1 MMRPALFLAMVMAGP
16 IPATAQQVPGTD
28 RNDGRIRQIDYVP
41 NRVFTVM
48 AAQGYQLTIN
58 LAPGE
63 HIQTVALGDTNAFQV
78 TANRS
83 GNSLFVKA
91 LQPNAITNM
100 TVATDARQYAFTL
113 TAAPAGQAPVAYTI
127 AFRYPRAAVAPPPA
141 VVTQVGAYKLGG
153 SKLLWP
159 SRISDDGEHVFIDW
173 PANVDLPAIYA
184 IDGQGRES
192 LTNGMM
198 RGDHMVVDGIAPRL
212 VFRIDREMATATRY
226 LPKAVKP

>member
-1 MMRPALFLAMVMAGP
+1 VKRAAILLLIGATSA
-16 IPATAQQVPGTD
+16 IPASAQAPTGSTD
-28 RNDGRIRQIDYVP
+28 TRIRQIAYVAD
-41 NRVFTVM
+41 RVFTVM

-63 HIQTVALGDTNAFQV
+63 HVQTVALGDTNAFQV
-78 TANRS
+78 SASRS
-83 GNSLFVKA
+83 GNALFVKA
-91 LQPNAITNM
+91 LEPNAITNM

-113 TAAPAGQAPVAYTI
+113 TAAPAGEAPVAYRIDFT
-127 AFRYPRAAVAPPPA
+127 YPHSAAQPSSPP
-141 VVTQVGAYKLGG
+141 VVKQIGAYKLGG
-153 SKLLWP
+153 SKFLWP
-159 SRISDDGEHVFIDW
+159 SRITDDGEHVFIDW

-184 IDGQGRES
+184 LDGQGRES

-226 LPKAVKP
+226 VPKASKP

>member
-1 MMRPALFLAMVMAGP
+1 MRRAALLLGMAFASAMPAPAQAP
-16 IPATAQQVPGTD
+16 IAAEGD
-28 RNDGRIRQIDYVP
+28 KRIRQIDYVP

-58 LAPGE
+58 LAPNE

-78 TANRS
+78 TASRS
-83 GNSLFVKA
+83 GNALFVKA
-91 LQPNAITNM
+91 LQSNAITNM
-100 TVATDARQYAFTL
+100 TVATNARQYAFTL
-113 TAAPAGQAPVAYTI
+113 TAAPAGEAPVAYTI
-127 AFRYPRAAVAPPPA
+127 AFRYPHSDAAPVLPA
-141 VVTQVGAYKLGG
+141 VREIGAYKLAG
-153 SKLLWP
+153 SKFLWP
-159 SRISDDGEHVFIDW
+159 TRISDDGEHVFIDW

-184 IDGQGRES
+184 LDGQGRES

-226 LPKAVKP
+226 LPKASKP